1 MTAMLSIFT
10 LEYII
15 FLAASGLKQ
24 NWTIWLMNKRKKKKK
39 RNTTVYITLKNQDNI
54 YFFQ

>member
-39 RNTTVYITLKNQDNI
+39 EIQQFI
-54 YFFQ
+54 

>member
-39 RNTTVYITLKNQDNI
+39 KYNSLYNS
-54 YFFQ
+54 